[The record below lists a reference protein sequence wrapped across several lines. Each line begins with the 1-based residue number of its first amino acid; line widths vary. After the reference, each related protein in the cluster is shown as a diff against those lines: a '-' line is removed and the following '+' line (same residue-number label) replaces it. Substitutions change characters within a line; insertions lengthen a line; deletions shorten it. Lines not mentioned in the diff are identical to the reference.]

1 MSDTGWIS
9 IAANG
14 AEVLFKTDRGW
25 IDVAIKGTSAD
36 DVQLQKNYDSL
47 DAATPDPD
55 GWETVETLNA
65 PKIGLPVFEP
75 RSDDTWWR
83 LYVPVYTAG
92 TLLGRISR

>member
-1 MSDTGWIS
+1 MSDTNWTN
-9 IAANG
+9 IAENEG
-14 AEVLFKTDRGW
+14 EVLFKTDQGW
-25 IDVAIKGTSAD
+25 IDVGLKGTCAD
-36 DVQLQKNYDSL
+36 DVLLQKNYDSL
-47 DAATPDPD
+47 NPETPDPD

-83 LYVPVYTAG
+83 LYVPTYTSG